1 MSRPT
6 ILQVGGILYWVLYTR
21 DPDSMV
27 LKDADSDPTVAVRK
41 NGSSVGDSVTVT
53 KRSATTGIYDCSYNP
68 ASEIE
73 GDSFTLEETAIV
85 TGTTT
90 SSATYNSS
98 FTVRVIAAE
107 RGTDF
112 NSLPEVLVNT
122 TIATLASQTSF
133 TLTAGSADDDTY
145 VGKSII
151 ITNSASSVQ
160 KAVGTISAYV
170 GSTKQITLS
179 EDPLIYTMAVGD
191 FICINAGVTLTSTI
205 ADKIDATKSFAGIA
219 AANTQT

>member
-1 MSRPT
+1 MNRPT
-6 ILQVGGILYWVLYTR
+6 ILQIGGVLYWVLYTR

-27 LKDADSDPTVAVRK
+27 LKNADSDPTVAVRK

-68 ASEIE
+68 ASEVE
-73 GDSFTLEETAIV
+73 GDSFTFEETAIV

-90 SSATYNSS
+90 ASATYNSS
-98 FTVRVIAAE
+98 FTIRVIAVE
-107 RGTDF
+107 RGTD
-112 NSLPEVLVNT
+112 SDLLPEVLIKT

-133 TLTAGSADDDTY
+133 TLTAGSADDDAY

-151 ITNSASSVQ
+151 ITSSASSVQ
-160 KAVGTISAYV
+160 KAVGTISAYD
-170 GSTKQITLS
+170 GSTKEITLA

-191 FICINAGVTLTSTI
+191 IVCINAGVSLTSTI
-205 ADKIDATKSFAGIA
+205 TNKLDAAKSFAGIA